1 MKKENFYDELFA
13 IQNLLTDAFGKS
25 VPDMGKCVQ
34 LALTKVNGLIRE
46 CFAGDMSSVVSGGDE
61 KVKLLNERINYLQK
75 QLDKITISIP
85 NKEHEP
91 PVIRPVNPPP
101 TEPDKFNRYYPG
113 GPINP
118 TC

>member
-13 IQNLLTDAFGKS
+13 IQNLLTDAFGKG
-25 VPDMGKCVQ
+25 VPDMEECVQ

-46 CFAGDMSSVVSGGDE
+46 CFAGDMWSMVSGDGE
-61 KVKLLNERINYLQK
+61 KVKLLNERIDHLQK
-75 QLDKITISIP
+75 QLDRITISIP

-91 PVIRPVNPPP
+91 SVIRPVNPPP
-101 TEPDKFNRYYPG
+101 IEADKFNRYYPG

-118 TC
+118 MC